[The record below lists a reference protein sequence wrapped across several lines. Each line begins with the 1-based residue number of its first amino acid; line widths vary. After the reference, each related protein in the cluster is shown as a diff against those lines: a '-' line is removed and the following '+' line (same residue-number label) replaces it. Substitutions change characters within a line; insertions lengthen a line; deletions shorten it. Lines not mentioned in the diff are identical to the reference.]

1 MVVGNKV
8 LEMVL
13 QNHKNTATLINVKCF
28 TLLPFPHFFFLS
40 FFSDFESVK
49 YIQLQWR

>member
-28 TLLPFPHFFFLS
+28 TLLPFPHFFFFLS
-40 FFSDFESVK
+40 FQILS
-49 YIQLQWR
+49 Q